1 MRSTV
6 HGIHHVT
13 AIAGDAQENADFYIG
28 VLGLRLVKK
37 SVNQDATNTYHLF
50 YADAKGTPGTDLTFF
65 PWPESGPGRAG
76 IGLAMEVSFSVP
88 KGSLGFWKERLA
100 AHGVAMEPVASRFGE
115 PVLEFADPHGLRL
128 AFVETTSPIET
139 APWEGGPVPV
149 VHQIRGMHGV
159 RLWERSLGATEALLA
174 TLGFAFLSEEPGWR
188 RFGVDGGGAGRVVD
202 VKALAGE
209 PRGFWGTGSIHHVA
223 WRTRDAAEQLG
234 VRAAVEQ
241 AGHRPT
247 PVIDRFWF
255 ESVYFKEP
263 GGVLFELA
271 TDGPGFARDESAEH
285 LGERLI
291 LPPWLEPRRAEIEAS
306 LPPIDVPR
314 PGPSVSSSGR

>member
-1 MRSTV
+1 
-6 HGIHHVT
+6 VT
-13 AIAGDAQENADFYIG
+13 AIAGDAQENADFYVG

-50 YADAKGTPGTDLTFF
+50 YADANGTPGTDLTFF
-65 PWPESGPGRAG
+65 PWPEAGPGRAG

-88 KGSLGFWKERLA
+88 KGSLSFWKERLT
-100 AHGVAMEPVASRFGE
+100 AHGVAMEPVTTRFGE

-139 APWEGGPVPV
+139 APWEGSPVPV
-149 VHQIRGMHGV
+149 AHQIRGMHAV
-159 RLWERSLGATEALLA
+159 RLWERSLQGTEALLD
-174 TLGFAFLSEEPGWR
+174 TLGFAFLAEESGWR
-188 RFGVDGGGAGRVVD
+188 RFGVDGGGAGRIVD
-202 VKALAGE
+202 VKALPSE

-223 WRTRDAAEQLG
+223 WRVHDAAEQGG
-234 VRAAVEQ
+234 VRAAVEA

-247 PVIDRFWF
+247 PVVDRFWF

-271 TDGPGFARDESAEH
+271 TDGPGFARDESPEH

-314 PGPSVSSSGR
+314 PGPSVSPSGR